1 MEQRKFKKNNRVR
14 AAMTIMAL
22 MALPFVTSCGS
33 KVPETANEM
42 TEASVIDRFNKPDA
56 IAKPMARMWFGEASA
71 GVDDNDTIAKQIN
84 ALAKAG
90 YGGVEVAML
99 ADDSNYTN
107 AQSDYAGW
115 GTPSWV
121 SLLKK
126 IYTAANAV
134 EGGFIVDL
142 TITSHWPPCLNTID
156 PNDNAASQE
165 VSLAMTK
172 LISDM
177 LAAGKARLN
186 LPETRTAD
194 SHGAHFIFTDSLTT
208 AAVAKVTGIKDK
220 TVIVDFATLK
230 TLDTEKVTVD
240 DASDLEEG
248 TYKKIDGKYYLGSA
262 AGAPDEETCKK
273 YGWIYSSEEEDNKWM
288 TLSKSTVG
296 VFGEAPEKDADLSA
310 SYNGKEDASFKRAR
324 MADWQYLYAAD
335 VSGLGISGANNYSE
349 IAAGDWVIIGAFCRG
364 TGQMYSGRNGEEN
377 KQPTMLNRPY
387 VSNYFDNI
395 GIDVVADYWDKYILS
410 DAELVNMMKVNG
422 AMGASIFED
431 SIEAAA
437 GTNFWVFDIVDEI
450 KSHYGSDY
458 KYADELPIVIAG
470 FSDNE
475 AAGQMMAMGF
485 GGEQK
490 KDDVLEFS
498 NVDKTVIKRIEQ
510 DYFTLMGKLYNEQH
524 CHVSNEWAESIGY
537 SYRAQTYSL
546 TGMDIAA
553 AAASVAIPEGESGQ
567 NGDGHRQMRSAVNLY
582 DKQCLSMEA
591 ITGAK
596 IYDFNWEDVLFALTS
611 NFSFGINHV
620 IMHGSAYSKSLKGA
634 GADWP
639 GWDPFRG
646 SFGEPYTYR
655 QIYWEKMPL
664 VTDYVARIQAIMQ
677 AGTAKVDVAVLVDNT
692 AVFSSGR
699 GNTFPTLLDNGYSY
713 NILSESL
720 LMSENAQKTGRKVIY
735 ADGPAYKAIVL
746 ENITCLSAKGMQQL
760 IKYAKDGISIV
771 SMNSNPSIVYGT
783 EKGNETDANVAALYQ
798 EMLAYDCVAVCNTE
812 DQLADALQKLGIY
825 PYARYKIAG
834 LEASLYQDDIDG
846 SNYYYLYN
854 DTGITAGML
863 TAASAKKYKVDT
875 AYNRALT
882 DQVITLTGSGTPYF
896 LEPLTGEIK
905 QAGEYIDNGDGTV
918 SIVLD
923 ELKAA
928 CCKIVVITKN
938 TAEFPAPGVYVT
950 SVNADKADY
959 DIVRM
964 DGKLVLRSAVVGD
977 YVVTLSN
984 GKEKTVTI
992 SENGRTVD
1000 LSRDDVRLVIDSY
1013 GPTYPN
1019 ASDMIDE
1026 MGIQTVD
1033 PSATTVIKVDFGSM
1047 PLTDWEAISATPEQ
1061 LGRMGVGSMK
1071 DVSGKGYYT
1080 LNFDWDGSDA
1090 YLMPEYGN
1098 DQVTG
1103 IIVNGT
1109 EVAAIDNMT
1118 DKIDLGGMLKAG
1130 ENTIEIELS
1139 STLAGRGT
1147 IESDVLSDR
1156 GLNFGGT
1163 TYKDNGLSYVKL
1175 VSYKNSPI

>member
-1 MEQRKFKKNNRVR
+1 MERKKFKKINRIK
-14 AAMTIMAL
+14 AAMAL
-22 MALPFVTSCGS
+22 VAFIALPFVTSCGS
-33 KVPETANEM
+33 NVSKTADNA
-42 TEASVIDRFNKPDA
+42 TEVSVIDRFNEPDA

-71 GVDDNDTIAKQIN
+71 GVDDNDTIARQIN

-90 YGGVEVAML
+90 YGGIEVAML

-107 AQSDYAGW
+107 AQSEYAGW

-134 EGGFIVDL
+134 KEGFIVDL

-172 LISDM
+172 LTADM

-186 LPETRTAD
+186 LPETKTAD
-194 SHGAHFIFTDSLTT
+194 SHSAHFIFTDSLTS
-208 AAVAKVTGIKDK
+208 AAVAKVAGIKDK
-220 TVIVDFATLK
+220 TVIVDFTTLK
-230 TLDTEKVTVD
+230 TLDTVKMTVD
-240 DASDLEEG
+240 DVSGLEDG
-248 TYKKIDGKYYLGSA
+248 TYKKVDGRYYLGSA
-262 AGAPDEETCKK
+262 AGVPDEETCKK

-296 VFGEAPEKDADLSA
+296 VFGEAPAKDADLSA
-310 SYNGKEDASFKRAR
+310 GYNGKEDASFKRAR
-324 MADWQYLYAAD
+324 MGDWQYLYAAD
-335 VSGLGISGANNYSE
+335 VSDLGISGANNSPD
-349 IAAGDWVIIGAFCRG
+349 IVPGDWVIIGAFCRG

-387 VSNYFDNI
+387 VTNYFDNI
-395 GIDVVADYWDKYILS
+395 GIDVVADYWNRYILS
-410 DAELVNMMKVNG
+410 DAELLQMMKVNG

-431 SIEAAA
+431 SIEATA

-450 KSHYGSDY
+450 KAHYGSDY

-470 FSDNE
+470 FVDNQ
-475 AAGQMMAMGF
+475 GGGPMMDMGF
-485 GGEQK
+485 GGELK

-498 NVDKTVIKRIEQ
+498 NVDASVIKRIEQ
-510 DYFTLMGKLYNEQH
+510 DYFTLMGTLYNEQH
-524 CHVSNEWAESIGY
+524 CHVSNEWAKSIGY
-537 SYRAQTYSL
+537 SFRAQTYSL

-553 AAASVAIPEGESGQ
+553 AAASVTIPEAESGQ

-611 NFSFGINHV
+611 NFSYGINHV
-620 IMHGSAYSKSLKGA
+620 IMHGSAYSKSLNGA

-655 QIYWEKMPL
+655 QIYWDKMHL
-664 VTDYVARIQAIMQ
+664 VTDYVSRIQAIMQ
-677 AGTAKVDVAVLVDNT
+677 TGTAKVDVAVLVDNA

-699 GNTFPTLLDNGYSY
+699 GNTFPTLLDSGYSY

-720 LMSENAQKTGRKVIY
+720 LMSENAQKTGGQAIY

-746 ENITCLSAKGMQQL
+746 ENITCLSVKGMEQL

-783 EKGNETDANVAALYQ
+783 QKGSETDANVAALYQ
-798 EMLAYDCVAVCNTE
+798 QLFGYDCVTECKTE
-812 DQLADALQKLGIY
+812 DQLVDALQKLGVY
-825 PYARYKIAG
+825 PYARYKIDG

-863 TAASAKKYKVDT
+863 TAASAKKYKVDS
-875 AYNRALT
+875 AYNRVLT
-882 DQVITLTGSGTPYF
+882 DKVITLTGTGTPYL
-896 LEPLTGEIK
+896 LEPLTGKIV
-905 QAGEYIDNGDGTV
+905 QAAEYVDNQDGTI

-938 TAEFPAPGVYVT
+938 TAKFPAPGVYVT
-950 SVNADKADY
+950 SVKADKADY
-959 DIVRM
+959 DIIRAG
-964 DGKLVLRSAVVGD
+964 GKLMLRSVVAGD

-992 SENGRTVD
+992 SETGRTAD
-1000 LSRDDVRLVIDSY
+1000 LSNNDIRLVIDSY

-1019 ASDMIDE
+1019 ASDMIDGR
-1026 MGIQTVD
+1026 GIQTVD
-1033 PSATTVIKVDFGSM
+1033 PSATTITKVDFGSM
-1047 PLTDWEAISATPEQ
+1047 SLTSWEAISATPEQ
-1061 LGRMGVGSMK
+1061 LSRMGVASMK

-1080 LNFDWDGSDA
+1080 LTFDWDGSGA
-1090 YLMPEYGN
+1090 YLTLEYGN

-1109 EVAAIDNMT
+1109 GVTAIDNMT
-1118 DKIDLGGMLKAG
+1118 DKIDLGGKLKAG
-1130 ENTIEIELS
+1130 QNTIEIEVS
-1139 STLAGRGT
+1139 STLAGRAT
-1147 IESDVLSDR
+1147 IESDVLSDM

-1163 TYKDNGLSYVKL
+1163 TYKDNGLISVKL
-1175 VSYKNSPI
+1175 VSYEDSSI

>member
-1 MEQRKFKKNNRVR
+1 MKRKQVHKVAGLT
-14 AAMTIMAL
+14 AAMAFVVLI
-22 MALPFVTSCGS
+22 ALPFVTSCGS
-33 KVPETANEM
+33 NEPEAA
-42 TEASVIDRFNKPDA
+42 TETTEGSVIDRFNEPDA

-71 GVDDNDTIAKQIN
+71 GVDDSDTIAKQIN
-84 ALAKAG
+84 ALAEAG

-99 ADDSNYTN
+99 ADDSDYTN
-107 AQSDYAGW
+107 AQSEYAGW

-165 VSLAMTK
+165 VALAMTK
-172 LISDM
+172 LTADM
-177 LAAGKARLN
+177 LAAGTARIN

-194 SHGAHFIFTDSLTT
+194 SHSANFIFTDSLTS
-208 AAVAKVTGIKDK
+208 AAAAKVTGIEGE
-220 TVIVDFATLK
+220 TVVVDFTTL
-230 TLDTEKVTVD
+230 TPLDTEKMTVD
-240 DASDLEEG
+240 DISGLEEG
-248 TYKKIDGKYYLGSA
+248 TYKTIDGAYYLGSA
-262 AGAPDEETCKK
+262 AGVPDEATCEK
-273 YGWIYSSEEEDNKWM
+273 YGWIYSSEEEDSKWM

-296 VFGEAPEKDADLSA
+296 VFGGAPEEGADLSA
-310 SYNGKEDASFKRAR
+310 SYNGKEDGSFNRAR
-324 MADWQYLYAAD
+324 MADWQYRYAAD
-335 VSGLGISGANNYSE
+335 VSGLGISGANDSPD

-364 TGQMYSGRNGEEN
+364 TGQMYSGRNGEEH

-387 VSNYFDNI
+387 VSNYFDSV
-395 GIDVVADYWDKYILS
+395 GIDVVAEYWDKYILS
-410 DAELVNMMKVNG
+410 DAELVEMMKVNG

-431 SIEAAA
+431 SIEAASE
-437 GTNFWVFDIVDEI
+437 TNFWVFDILDEI
-450 KSHYGSDY
+450 EAHYGADY
-458 KYADELPIVIAG
+458 EYADQLPIVIAG
-470 FSDNE
+470 FVDNE
-475 AAGQMMAMGF
+475 EVGRMMAMGF

-490 KDDVLEFS
+490 EDYLGFS
-498 NVDKTVIKRIEQ
+498 NVDASVIERIEQ
-510 DYFTLMGKLYNEQH
+510 DYFTLMGTLYNEQH
-524 CHVSNEWAESIGY
+524 CHVSNKWAESIGY

-553 AAASVAIPEGESGQ
+553 AAASVTIPEGESGQ

-611 NFSFGINHV
+611 NFSYGINHV
-620 IMHGSAYSKSLKGA
+620 IMHGSAYSKSLNGA

-639 GWDPFRG
+639 GWDQFRG

-655 QIYWEKMPL
+655 QIYWDKMHS
-664 VTDYVARIQAIMQ
+664 VTDYVARIQAILQ
-677 AGTAKVDVAVLVDNT
+677 IGTAKVDVAVLVDNT

-720 LMSENAQKTGRKVIY
+720 LMSDNAQKTGGQVIY

-746 ENITCLSAKGMQQL
+746 ENITCLSAEGMQQL
-760 IKYAKDGISIV
+760 IKYAKDGIRIV
-771 SMNSNPSIVYGT
+771 SMNSNPSFVYGT

-798 EMLAYDCVAVCNTE
+798 QLLGSDSVTACDAE
-812 DQLADALQKLGIY
+812 DQLVDALHDLGIY
-825 PYARYKIAG
+825 PYARYEIDG

-863 TAASAKKYKVDT
+863 TAASAKKYKVDPE
-875 AYNRALT
+875 YNRALT
-882 DQVITLTGSGTPYF
+882 DEVITLTGTGTPYF
-896 LEPLTGEIK
+896 LSPLTGEIE
-905 QAGEYIDNGDGTV
+905 QASEYVDNGDGTV
-918 SIVLD
+918 SIVID

-928 CCKIVVITKN
+928 CSKIVAITEN
-938 TAEFPAPGVYVT
+938 TAKFPVPGVYVA

-959 DIVRM
+959 DIVRV
-964 DGKLVLRSAVVGD
+964 DGKLMFRSAVAGD

-992 SENGRTVD
+992 PENGKSVD
-1000 LSRDDVRLVIDSY
+1000 LSNDDIHLVIDSY

-1026 MGIQTVD
+1026 RGIQTVD
-1033 PSATTVIKVDFGSM
+1033 PSATTVTTVDFGSM
-1047 PLTDWEAISATPEQ
+1047 PLTNWEEIPATPEQ
-1061 LGRMGVGSMK
+1061 LGSMGVASMEN
-1071 DVSGKGYYT
+1071 VSGRGYYT
-1080 LNFDWDGSDA
+1080 VSFDWDGSDA
-1090 YLMPEYGN
+1090 YLMLAYGN

-1103 IIVNGT
+1103 VTVNGT
-1109 EVAAIDNMT
+1109 VVTAIDNMT
-1118 DKIDLGGMLKAG
+1118 DKIDLGKMLKAG

-1139 STLAGRGT
+1139 STLGGRAVV
-1147 IESDVLSDR
+1147 ESDVLSDG

-1163 TYKDNGLSYVKL
+1163 TYKDNGLSSVKL
-1175 VSYKNSPI
+1175 VSFEESEI